1 MSSDVTATC
10 PLCLVTAEAHPPV
23 RYFGLSVLDQLSPKP
38 RKSSSPALPNGCP
51 FRLYCLK
58 IHQESEHTLDHIL
71 FCQTCDRHFSDH
83 DDSKVTLICSGGS
96 GNELGSTGFV
106 GRGLLSASVYGDG
119 CIR

>member
-23 RYFGLSVLDQLSPKP
+23 RYFGLSVLDQLSPTTQKLLT
-38 RKSSSPALPNGCP
+38 RSPEWLPVSP
-51 FRLYCLK
+51 LYCLK

>member
-1 MSSDVTATC
+1 MVACFAPILLT
-10 PLCLVTAEAHPPV
+10 V
-23 RYFGLSVLDQLSPKP
+23 
-38 RKSSSPALPNGCP
+38 
-51 FRLYCLK
+51 K

-106 GRGLLSASVYGDG
+106 GRGLLSTSVYGDVFASSSARQVYG
-119 CIR
+119 VMKAFPSKMGRF